1 MNNNEAK
8 ALSCFDEY
16 RHFLFDQ
23 RTKALVPE
31 QRLDLKQRRFIE
43 EKPLVK
49 SIDTGD
55 SSRLPHYQQA
65 NT

>member
-1 MNNNEAK
+1 MNDNEAK
-8 ALSCFDEY
+8 ALSCSDEY

-23 RTKALVPE
+23 RTMAHVPE
-31 QRLDLKQRRFIE
+31 QRLELKQRRFIE

-55 SSRLPHYQQA
+55 GFLPHYHHA